1 MQQQNPVGLRRFFW
15 LLSFGWMAV
24 IYWFSAQDAET
35 SAASSGSFMAFL
47 LRLFHV
53 ESSEK
58 ILTDTSVYSMVDFIL
73 RKGAH
78 FTIFTVLGFLLC
90 TTISLY
96 PNAIRLQRIVL
107 PLSLGI
113 LYACTDELHQ
123 YFVPG
128 RACQIRDVC
137 IDTAGV
143 LTGLAFSMLLGWLI
157 RRHRLKKQGTQQT
170 NL

>member
-1 MQQQNPVGLRRFFW
+1 MQQEEQIGLRRFFW
-15 LLSFGWMAV
+15 FLSFGWMGV
-24 IYWFSAQDAET
+24 IYLFSAQDAEA
-35 SAASSGSFMAFL
+35 SAQSSGSFMAFL
-47 LRLFHV
+47 LRLFRV

-58 ILTDTSVYSMVDFIL
+58 ILTDTTTYSTVDFIL

-78 FTIFTVLGFLLC
+78 FTVFTILGLLLC

-96 PNAIRLQRIVL
+96 PNAIRMQKIVL

-113 LYACTDELHQ
+113 LYACIDELHQ

-137 IDTAGV
+137 IDTLGV
-143 LTGLAFSMLLGWLI
+143 LTGVAITFAIHWLI
-157 RRHRLKKQGTQQT
+157 RHRKKKKAALVGK
-170 NL
+170 